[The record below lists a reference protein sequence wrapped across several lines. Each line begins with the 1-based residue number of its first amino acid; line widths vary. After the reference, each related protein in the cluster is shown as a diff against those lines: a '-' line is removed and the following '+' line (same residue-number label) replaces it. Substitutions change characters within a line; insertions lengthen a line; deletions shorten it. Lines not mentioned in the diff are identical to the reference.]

1 MAGGTYS
8 ASYSD
13 AAQSSQ
19 TVTGNTFGGI
29 NLGNQANVRNMPDW
43 LANRIS
49 TKPQND
55 SIALS
60 DPLNMVLI
68 ASVFLVVG
76 TLIIKKV
83 A

>member
-13 AAQSSQ
+13 QAQSSSAIS
-19 TVTGNTFGGI
+19 GNTFGGI
-29 NLGNQANVRNMPDW
+29 NLGNQANVKNMPDW

-49 TKPQND
+49 TKPQAE
-55 SIALS
+55 SMALS

-68 ASVFLVVG
+68 ASALLIVG
-76 TLIIKKV
+76 ALIIKKV
-83 A
+83 S